1 VSDYRHLRVEVDGHV
16 AHVVLARPP
25 VNAVNQD
32 MYEELRRAF
41 STVADLAGPIKA
53 VILSG
58 EGKHFCAGNDRVEFG
73 TLDPT
78 NAPERMLAVRRAFW
92 AIYDCPVPVLAAVH
106 GAALGTGL
114 ALAASCDL
122 IIAAEGARFGLPEIG
137 VGVMGGASHL
147 RRLVPE
153 PLARWMFL
161 SGEPAPL
168 DTLVAL
174 GAVLEVVAPDRLV
187 EAARNRVELISRH
200 GAVALRIAKR
210 ALNETEWTNLK
221 PGYEFE
227 QGRTGELS
235 GYEDSLEARR
245 AALERRE
252 PHYRDSQEEA
262 DLAARKPFP

>member
-1 VSDYRHLRVEVDGHV
+1 VSDYRHLRIAVDGPV
-16 AHVVLARPP
+16 ANVVLARPP

-32 MYEELRRAF
+32 MYEDIQRAF
-41 STVADLAGPIKA
+41 SSVADLDGPIKV

-58 EGKHFCAGNDRVEFG
+58 EGPHFCAGNDLVEFG

-78 NAPERMLAVRRAFW
+78 NAAGRMLTVRRAFW
-92 AIYDCPVPVLAAVH
+92 AIYDCPVPVIAAVQ

-114 ALAASCDL
+114 ALAASCDF
-122 IIAAEGARFGLPEIG
+122 IVAAQGARFGLPEIA

-153 PLARWMFL
+153 PVARWMFF

-174 GAVLEVVAPDRLV
+174 GAVLEVVAPDQLL
-187 EAARNRVELISRH
+187 EAARKRAELITRH

-210 ALNETEWTNLK
+210 ALNETEWADLK

-235 GYEDSLEARR
+235 GYADSLEARR

-252 PHYRDSQEEA
+252 PHFRDSQEEA
-262 DLAARKPFP
+262 DLAARTPFS